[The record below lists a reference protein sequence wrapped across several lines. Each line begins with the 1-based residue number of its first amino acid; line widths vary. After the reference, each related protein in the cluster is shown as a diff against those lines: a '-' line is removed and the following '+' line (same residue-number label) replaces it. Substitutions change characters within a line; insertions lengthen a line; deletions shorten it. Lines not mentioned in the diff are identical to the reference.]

1 VLFSSPFASLASFCE
16 RMVRHAVQTM
26 KKYEPEEFAALMAY
40 VEQRKAERTQMA
52 MR

>member
-1 VLFSSPFASLASFCE
+1 
-16 RMVRHAVQTM
+16 MVRHAVQTM